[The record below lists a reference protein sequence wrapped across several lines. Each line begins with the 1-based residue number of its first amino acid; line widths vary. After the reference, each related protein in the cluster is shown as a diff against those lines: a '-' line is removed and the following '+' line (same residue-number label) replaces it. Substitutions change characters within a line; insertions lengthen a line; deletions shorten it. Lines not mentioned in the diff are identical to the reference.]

1 MDNGIAPYVN
11 NQLSDV
17 QKKEMLQKVQ
27 KMIKLLN
34 KKPEMVKK
42 FGSGSTSFDYVPISY
57 VENTLDEIFFGH
69 WETYDFQYM
78 QVLNEMTGSLILSVI
93 HPISGE
99 KIRRVG
105 SASIQIMQ
113 DSGSPLSDFTNTKKK
128 NALVMGFPRLKAE
141 CFKNAALSI
150 GKVFGKDL
158 RRDTVDHY
166 NPLIPEETDSDSQ
179 EPEYLTDQQKGNIID
194 LMADCDADE
203 SAFLK
208 YLEVES
214 LDMVLATSHKKAIAA
229 LKARKEQKK
238 AIERAGNDN
247 S

>member
-11 NQLSDV
+11 NQLSDP

-166 NPLIPEETDSDSQ
+166 NPLIPEETDSGSLIDEIIALVNTVKDNDEKELLKGMCQ
-179 EPEYLTDQQKGNIID
+179 EKVHAKEF
-194 LMADCDADE
+194 DE
-203 SAFLK
+203 QFANEIRK
-208 YLEVES
+208 RVK
-214 LDMVLATSHKKAIAA
+214 DG
-229 LKARKEQKK
+229 AR
-238 AIERAGNDN
+238 
-247 S
+247 

>member
-1 MDNGIAPYVN
+1 MSNGIAPYIDNKLDEKV
-11 NQLSDV
+11 
-17 QKKEMLQKVQ
+17 KKDMLVKVE
-27 KMIKLLN
+27 KMIVLLN
-34 KKPEMVKK
+34 KKPEMVKT
-42 FGSGSTSFDYVPISY
+42 FGSGKTAFDYVPISY

-78 QVLNEMTGSLILSVI
+78 QVLNEMIGSLTLSFI

-113 DSGSPLSDFTNTKKK
+113 DSGAPLSAFTDSKK
-128 NALVMGFPRLKAE
+128 ALVMGFPRLKAE

-166 NPLIPEETDSDSQ
+166 SALIPITDENPTETLIDEIIAEINKLPDGDDKEMYKGMCQ
-179 EPEYLTDQQKGNIID
+179 E
-194 LMADCDADE
+194 
-203 SAFLK
+203 
-208 YLEVES
+208 
-214 LDMVLATSHKKAIAA
+214 
-229 LKARKEQKK
+229 KEQVGEFDEKF
-238 AIERAGNDN
+238 AHEIRTMIF
-247 S
+247 